1 MNFSIILHDWS
12 AFLCIR
18 FVKSCYSGN
27 PVSPKIMFLAI
38 RLDRFTVFMLSV
50 GPKSIFNRSW
60 WYEVDHLWMW
70 ALYSS
75 FSRRWV
81 WPKWIFHQPVYSFHA
96 FGWSKVCSWWYWSA
110 FLCIRFVKSCY
121 SGNPV
126 CPKIMFSAIRLD
138 RFTVFML
145 SVGPKSISNRS
156 WWYEV
161 DYLWIRALYSS
172 FSRRWVWP
180 KWIFH
185 YPCMTEVHFYASG
198 LSKVAIRGIRFVPK
212 SCFQLFG

>member
-1 MNFSIILHDWS
+1 MLSVGPKSIFNRSWWYEVDHLWMWALYSSFSRRWVWPKWIFHYPCMTEVHFYASGLSKD
-12 AFLCIR
+12 AIR
-18 FVKSCYSGN
+18 GIGFVPKSCFS
-27 PVSPKIMFLAI
+27 AI

-81 WPKWIFHQPVYSFHA
+81 WPKWIFH
-96 FGWSKVCSWWYWSA
+96 
-110 FLCIRFVKSCY
+110 
-121 SGNPV
+121 
-126 CPKIMFSAIRLD
+126 
-138 RFTVFML
+138 
-145 SVGPKSISNRS
+145 
-156 WWYEV
+156 
-161 DYLWIRALYSS
+161 
-172 FSRRWVWP
+172 
-180 KWIFH
+180 

-212 SCFQLFG
+212 LCFQLFGLTGLQFSCFRLVQSLFLIARDGMK